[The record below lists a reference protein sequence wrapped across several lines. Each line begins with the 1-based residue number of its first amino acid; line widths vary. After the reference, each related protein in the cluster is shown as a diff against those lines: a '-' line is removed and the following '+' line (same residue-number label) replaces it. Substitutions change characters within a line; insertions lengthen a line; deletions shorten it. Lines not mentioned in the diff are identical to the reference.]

1 MMDWYQKMLEEF
13 HSERNTAAFYKTQG
27 FKKQWNYAK
36 DLLSQK
42 GFQTLVK
49 KLRKSYDIPENG
61 FKLNTPSW
69 THPIETWKHRTDP
82 QMLEKLR
89 NELRKFCETKQFAEK
104 DWRSIFEYYIFYNEL
119 FLFQD
124 PNSHNMC
131 YVTDILT
138 QKDSLGQELNDS
150 LRNAFPVALLI
161 SPYAS
166 KRDILDYVEKLYK
179 TQILPTQQIYQKDAK
194 QGKVRN
200 KNGKVQ
206 ARNLF
211 IYQNRNKSLKVIA
224 DLVRAEFKELLDH
237 GHIGKIIS
245 LEHNKRK

>member
-1 MMDWYQKMLEEF
+1 MTDWYQKILEEF
-13 HSERNTAAFYKTQG
+13 HTERNTAGFYKTQG
-27 FKKQWNYAK
+27 FKKQWNYVK
-36 DLLSQK
+36 DLLGQK
-42 GFQTLVK
+42 NFQTWVK
-49 KLRKSYDIPENG
+49 KLRKAYGIPENG
-61 FKLNTPSW
+61 FKLTTPSW
-69 THPIETWKHRTDP
+69 THPIETWKYRTDS

-89 NELRKFCETKQFAEK
+89 NEVRKFCETKQFAEK

-138 QKDSLGQELNDS
+138 QRDSLGQELNES
-150 LRNAFPVALLI
+150 LRNSFPVALLI

-200 KNGKVQ
+200 KSSKVQ

-224 DLVRAEFKELLDH
+224 ALVKTKFKELLDD

-245 LEHNKRK
+245 LENNKRK